1 MNASPPRAL
10 ALVLFASLMS
20 ALVGAP
26 SPLER
31 TQTRINALLGPRQQ
45 PKPLPEKPANPFQV
59 TAASLPA
66 NPAPGSDVPLSD
78 DAGILAYYAPTL
90 KISGLVN
97 LNGQAHFIINQ
108 SPYKKGDVILIKG
121 KDKSVLYLKVVNI
134 EPRELTLGY
143 NDAVL
148 AIPVKN

>member
-1 MNASPPRAL
+1 MNTPLHRCL
-10 ALVLFASLMS
+10 ALVLLAGLLTGLP
-20 ALVGAP
+20 AAP
-26 SPLER
+26 GSLER
-31 TQTRINALLGPRQQ
+31 TQARINALLGARLQ

-59 TAASLPA
+59 TAVAPPA
-66 NPAPGSDVPLSD
+66 GAPATETLLSG
-78 DAGILAYYAPTL
+78 DAEILAYYAPTL

-148 AIPVKN
+148 VIPVKN